1 MKKRVRLCAFLLCV
15 TMLVSDFTTPIYAS
29 GMEPIVSEQL
39 SLETEEIVVEESGE
53 TEKTDSETELV
64 SESEKEECEAV
75 ATEMLSEEVVVEET
89 ETETEV
95 ATEELPVDETEVATE
110 ELPVDE
116 TEVSTEELPVD
127 EMEVATEEVSEECE
141 TVASTKLKKLDFAE
155 RAKTNRVYMHE
166 SAGCSIASIA
176 SVEGYVANVGLTSED
191 QKNLYYEVKSKNKN
205 SKEANWTL
213 LGYKSVSMSSP
224 DYQQLY
230 QKMVDTNLPVIVHRP
245 GHYAVAVG
253 FEDKNGNGTPESNE
267 FLVME
272 SQKYEKLYEKGY
284 GYPTEWENKYDTG
297 SKIPLNV
304 WENRGGKINQIV
316 YRTTGM
322 EITSIKDEPAK
333 KLTIDIT
340 KPDGY
345 LTKGS
350 TFTISG
356 TVKSNYKIYLV
367 IAGVYQGDTPVFT
380 YSNSNIDRY
389 NYTFGAYSELDNAM
403 KFASLS
409 EGDYTFRFIVTD
421 ADGVTKVEAS
431 DFTVVARANQNKV
444 EKPTLALNTKYN
456 ALSETSVTRTAV
468 LKNPSKA
475 KISQA
480 GMVLYDHDK
489 NVLARCV
496 ENFNKYDSQLWLY
509 YASDSK
515 TNTNLNI
522 TLVPG
527 TQYYYDIYAYVGGE
541 KYTVTG
547 EFETPG
553 TPAPE
558 TPVLSCDKY
567 EYAVED
573 VVTVIWN
580 AVDYV
585 TDGYVVTLEAT
596 DGSYEKIVDTKMT
609 SANFVLPKE
618 GEYKVSIIAKG
629 YEWSDTGY
637 LAKNLKAFG
646 DRKVTFVEKKVDGS
660 VEVLKEETVK
670 YKGNASAPPVP
681 TRTGWIFQGWD
692 KSFLNVTEDVEI
704 TAQFARNKYTVKFVD
719 NLGTILDQQ
728 RVEYEGSVTPPEN
741 VEADEPGYVF
751 VGWDSEDYKYVTQNT
766 TITATFVYENA
777 SLPIQLAVTSCDFDS
792 DGTGY
797 TVFYDVTNYNQGL
810 TKGRAIVSLMSTEG
824 RLLYTTESN
833 AFTLKASQEKKN
845 VEIFVPYTGDAAY
858 AEVVIVNDFASSI
871 PLSEKKAVEVVRKWS
886 AWRPELPPES
896 ATVIESRVEYR
907 YRDKETLKSSSPTM
921 EGWEWVSTE
930 GYWGEYGAWSD
941 WSRNEYIASDSR
953 EVESRVVVDQP
964 GYTLQE
970 YYFYKYYKSG
980 SGWMYSYADRTG
992 QSGVSKVE
1000 FKNIWINT
1008 SGDSRTMVYQR
1019 MDDGRELYICSPYQ
1033 FYKVE
1038 YFYKGTGVQ
1047 TIAPVTHTEWR
1058 CRDREYLYRYNF
1070 MRWTDWS
1077 EWSTT
1082 MYNASSTR
1090 EVEQQTFYRY
1100 QTTAVP
1106 NDDWDGELYTVSGK
1120 VDANLAGKQ
1129 AILVVYKGLEPADYN
1144 NEYLGQTTIGQDGSY
1159 SFTFLTREKPSVET
1173 GDFTIKLGIEGAKEL
1188 LYLQTIVAPKPEYQ
1202 VKFLNWDGS
1211 VLAEQIVKEGASA
1224 QAPETPVREGYRFV
1238 GWDTGLTNVHDN
1250 LEIVALYEHEQC
1262 TVTFVDWSQDTCKVE
1277 TYNVGADI
1285 IYPSWKEIEGYEFM
1299 GWYDE
1304 AGNSVSV
1311 AEKNL
1316 VLTAIY
1322 EEKEFTVNFYEQDG
1336 TVLSSQTVKYGE
1348 AAYAPIAPEIEG
1360 QRFACW
1366 STYEYSKVQKSLDI
1380 FPSYEY
1386 YETTAS
1392 PKADVKS
1399 CTLESAIEVSL
1410 SCDDPNATI
1419 FYTTDGTTPDIFA
1432 KEYTAPIVIDQN
1444 VVLKF
1449 FARSDNKND
1458 SEIVSEAYL
1467 MMNAEDDQ
1475 GAIVIKKDQ
1484 LNLQLGGEAP
1494 QITYFLYHE
1503 DENMGVEFHSLNEA
1517 VVSVDA
1523 DGQLYINNVGTTQ
1536 IFVVTKDYRYADYCD
1551 ITVTSDEVKLETLA
1565 ISEDDV
1571 DLYIGDEMDLDIVI
1585 APIDATYQEV
1595 VWGSEDESVVSIN
1608 QEGHLVANAPGNTY
1622 ITAHSYSGSNI
1633 AYCFVSVE
1641 NSSLVLS
1648 EQEIVLAAGEK
1659 YQLNAKMTSGEQ
1671 KITWKTDSPHII
1683 SVSSDGLVTAY
1694 MAGLATVLVTA
1705 ENGDFRTCVVRV
1717 TNGEVAPEPPSAPV
1731 IEEVTATT
1739 ITVVPQE
1746 GCEYSFDAVN
1756 WTSTTIFR
1764 GLTPDTTYTI
1774 FARVKA
1780 TDNSLASSASKGTDV
1795 RTREQGIS
1803 VARIES
1809 QEYTGKAIKPEVV
1822 VYYGDELLTLGKD
1835 YTVSYK
1841 NNTNVSVTKPTAVI
1855 TGKGNYSSSI
1865 RETFEIVAKD
1875 INSADIEEKAILL
1888 AYKKSAQKPVPTLSY
1903 NGKKLVRNKDFTI
1916 NYISTEEGAYCDPGT
1931 YQIEVIGKGN
1941 YTGTRIVEMQITDRN
1956 LMDKAKV
1963 SIKGTLKYTGESQE
1977 AQITVTYKG
1986 KKLVEDTDYKVV
1998 YDSTAVGAY
2007 VMPGVYPVKVIGIN
2021 DYVGEKSVNM
2031 KITGI
2036 SIKKSSI
2043 YGITNLEYTGN
2054 ECTHDNLTV
2063 VCEDVVL
2070 VENNYYT
2077 VSYSSNIKAGK
2088 AKVEIVGINGY
2099 EGKVSKS
2106 FTILPYDMQTD
2117 SDNQIIF
2124 ESEIGSVPYVKG
2136 GCKPKVQI
2144 SFAGILLEEN
2154 VDYTLKY
2161 ANNTAVN
2168 DGTNEKKVPT
2178 VKITGKGNFKGKID
2192 KEFVIEQQDIGCLEM
2207 QIEDVVY
2214 KNKKDAYKVKPVLY
2228 DVDGKKLAINKDYS
2242 KTFEYSYSDGSPIGV
2257 KEIPEAG
2264 SELMITVK
2272 GVGNYDGEITMTYR
2286 VVNKKISNIRVN
2298 KVTRTY
2304 TGEAIELKAED
2315 LVLTDGQNVLVE
2327 GRDYEIIEDS
2337 YTRNVN
2343 PGTASFFVRGL
2354 GDYGGQK
2361 KINFTISK
2369 KKFF

>member
-1 MKKRVRLCAFLLCV
+1 MNMKTRLRLCAFLLCV
-15 TMLVSDFTTPIYAS
+15 TMLVSDLTMPIYAS
-29 GMEPIVSEQL
+29 GMESIVSEQL
-39 SLETEEIVVEESGE
+39 SIETEEAVVVESSE
-53 TEKTDSETELV
+53 TEKTVLETKHGLEEKSEESEVLTNETE
-64 SESEKEECEAV
+64 
-75 ATEMLSEEVVVEET
+75 TLSGDVVVEET
-89 ETETEV
+89 EEATEV
-95 ATEELPVDETEVATE
+95 ISTEDMNSVLPEAE
-110 ELPVDE
+110 ENLKASE
-116 TEVSTEELPVD
+116 FVSTGNEKVD
-127 EMEVATEEVSEECE
+127 AIIKFAKGKLGSDKYSGYCQRFVKEC
-141 TVASTKLKKLDFAE
+141 
-155 RAKTNRVYMHE
+155 YE
-166 SAGCSIASIA
+166 SAGIYYSGDVGNATTAKKLWRVSDDLSDIPIGACVYWKKGGDGHVAIYLGNDRIIHAVSGVKDKTSKSYICETSLSMYIDGKPPW
-176 SVEGYVANVGLTSED
+176 VQGGQIECWGYQA
-191 QKNLYYEVKSKNKN
+191 
-205 SKEANWTL
+205 
-213 LGYKSVSMSSP
+213 GY
-224 DYQQLY
+224 DL
-230 QKMVDTNLPVIVHRP
+230 
-245 GHYAVAVG
+245 
-253 FEDKNGNGTPESNE
+253 
-267 FLVME
+267 
-272 SQKYEKLYEKGY
+272 
-284 GYPTEWENKYDTG
+284 WE
-297 SKIPLNV
+297 
-304 WENRGGKINQIV
+304 
-316 YRTTGM
+316 
-322 EITSIKDEPAK
+322 KDEPAEK
-333 KLTIDIT
+333 MSIEIT
-340 KPDGY
+340 KPEGT

-350 TFTISG
+350 SFTVSG
-356 TVKSNYKIYLV
+356 TVKSNEKILIV
-367 IAGVYQGDTPVFT
+367 MASVYQGDKPVFT
-380 YSNSNIDRY
+380 YSKSDIDRY
-389 NYTFGAYSELDNAM
+389 NYSFGAYSELDSAM
-403 KFASLS
+403 KFSSLS
-409 EGDYTFRFIVTD
+409 EGDYTFRLMVTD
-421 ADGVTKVEAS
+421 ESGKVEAEAS

-456 ALSETSVTRTAV
+456 DLSETSVIRTAV

-480 GMVLYDHDK
+480 GMVLYDQNK

-496 ENFNKYDSQLWLY
+496 ENFDKYNAELWLY
-509 YASDSK
+509 YASDSQ

-547 EFETPG
+547 EFETLG
-553 TPAPE
+553 TPTPKV
-558 TPVLSCDKY
+558 PVLNCDKF

-573 VVTVIWN
+573 VVTVTWN

-585 TDGYVVTLEAT
+585 TDGYVVTLEAA
-596 DGSYEKIVDTKMT
+596 DGSYEKTVDTKMT

-618 GEYKVSIIAKG
+618 GEYRVSIIAKG

-637 LAKNLKAFG
+637 LSKNLKVFSNK
-646 DRKVTFVEKKVDGS
+646 KVTFVEKKIDGS

-692 KSFLNVTEDVEI
+692 KSFLNVTEDMEI
-704 TAQFARNKYTVKFVD
+704 TAQFARNKYKVEFV
-719 NLGTILDQQ
+719 NHNGKTLKEV
-728 RVEYEGSVTPPEN
+728 RVQYEGSVEPPTDIE
-741 VEADEPGYVF
+741 VPEGYVF
-751 VGWDSEDYKYVTQNT
+751 VGWDNEDYKYVTQNT
-766 TITATFVYENA
+766 IVKASFVYANA
-777 SLPIQLAVTSCDFDS
+777 DLPIQLNVTGCSFDS

-797 TVFYDVTNYNQGL
+797 TVLYDVANYNQKL
-810 TKGRAIVSLMSTEG
+810 TKGRAIVSLLSKEG

-833 AFTLKASQEKKN
+833 AFTLKASQAKKN
-845 VEIFVPYTGDAAY
+845 VEIFVPYTGEAAF

-871 PLSEKKAVEVVRKWS
+871 PLSEKKAMNVVRSWS
-886 AWRPELPPES
+886 AWSTEMPS
-896 ATVIESRVEYR
+896 AGVGEIESRIEYR
-907 YRDKETLKSSSPTM
+907 YRDKSTTVSSSSNLD
-921 EGWEWVSTE
+921 GWEWVSTE
-930 GYWGEYGAWSD
+930 GYWGDYGAWSD
-941 WSRNEYIASDSR
+941 WSRNEYTASDSR
-953 EVESRVVVDQP
+953 QVESRVVVDQP

-980 SGWMYSYADRTG
+980 VGWMYSYANRSG
-992 QSGVSKVE
+992 QSGVSRVE
-1000 FKNIWINT
+1000 FKNVWINT
-1008 SGDSRTMVYQR
+1008 SGDSRTMVYNGL
-1019 MDDGRELYICSPYQ
+1019 DDGRERYVCSPYQ
-1033 FYKVE
+1033 FYQVE

-1058 CRDREYLYRYNF
+1058 CRDRQYLYRYHF
-1070 MRWTDWS
+1070 YKWSDWS
-1077 EWSTT
+1077 DWSTT
-1082 MYNASSTR
+1082 MYNGSSTR
-1090 EVEQQTFYRY
+1090 EVESRTVYRY
-1100 QTTAVP
+1100 KTTAVS
-1106 NDDWDGELYTVSGK
+1106 NDDWDGELYSVNGK

-1129 AILVVYKGLEPADYN
+1129 AILVVYKGMEPADYN
-1144 NEYLGQTTIGQDGSY
+1144 NEYLGQTVIGQDGSY
-1159 SFTFLTREKPSVET
+1159 SFTFFTREKPSVET
-1173 GDFTIKLGIEGAKEL
+1173 GDFTIKLGVEGGEEL
-1188 LYLQTIVAPKPEYQ
+1188 LYLQTIAAPKPEYQ
-1202 VKFLNWDGS
+1202 VKFINWDGT

-1224 QAPETPVREGYRFV
+1224 QAPEAPTREGYRFL

-1262 TVTFVDWSQDTCKVE
+1262 TVTFVDWSQNICKAE
-1277 TYNVGADI
+1277 IYNVGADI
-1285 IYPSWKEIEGYEFM
+1285 IYPSWKEMEGYEFL

-1304 AGNSVSV
+1304 AGNSISI
-1311 AEKNL
+1311 ADKNL
-1316 VLTAIY
+1316 VLTAVY
-1322 EEKEFTVNFYEQDG
+1322 EEKEFNVNFYEQDG
-1336 TVLSSQTVKYGE
+1336 TVLSSQIVKYGE
-1348 AAYAPIAPEIEG
+1348 AAYAPIAPEIER

-1386 YETTAS
+1386 YETTVN
-1392 PKADVKS
+1392 PKADIKS

-1419 FYTTDGTTPDIFA
+1419 FYTIDGTKPDIFA
-1432 KEYTAPIVIDQN
+1432 KEYAEPIEIDQN

-1503 DENMGVEFHSLNEA
+1503 DENMGVEFHSLDES

-1523 DGQLYINNVGTTQ
+1523 EGQLYVNNVGTTQ

-1551 ITVTSDEVKLETLA
+1551 ITVTSDEVKLEKLD

-1571 DLYIGDEMDLDIVI
+1571 KLYIGDEMDLDIVL
-1585 APIDATYQEV
+1585 APIDATYQDV
-1595 VWGSEDESVVSIN
+1595 VWGSEDESVVTIN
-1608 QEGHLVANAPGNTY
+1608 EEGHMVANAPGNTY
-1622 ITAHSYSGSNI
+1622 VTAHSYSGSNI

-1648 EQEIVLAAGEK
+1648 EQEIVVAAGEK

-1739 ITVVPQE
+1739 ITIVPQK
-1746 GCEYSFDAVN
+1746 GCEYSFDAVT
-1756 WTSTTIFR
+1756 WTSTTVFR

-1774 FARVKA
+1774 FARMKA
-1780 TDNSLASSASKGTDV
+1780 TDNALASSASKGTDV
-1795 RTREQGIS
+1795 RTREQGITVS
-1803 VARIES
+1803 KIGN

-1865 RETFEIVAKD
+1865 KETFEIVAKD
-1875 INSADIEEKAILL
+1875 INSADIEEKVILL
-1888 AYKKSAQKPVPTLSY
+1888 GYKKSVQKPVPTLSY
-1903 NGKKLVRNKDFTI
+1903 NGKKLVKNKDFTI
-1916 NYISTEEGAYCDPGT
+1916 NYISTEEGAYRDPGT
-1931 YQIEVIGKGN
+1931 YQIEVVGKGN
-1941 YTGTRIVEMQITDRN
+1941 YTGTRIIEIEITDRN
-1956 LMDKAKV
+1956 LMDKAKISV
-1963 SIKGTLKYTGESQE
+1963 KGTLKYTGESQK

-1986 KKLVEDTDYKVV
+1986 KKLVENTDYKVV
-1998 YDSTAVGAY
+1998 YDSTEEGAY
-2007 VMPGVYPVKVIGIN
+2007 VMPGVHPVKVIGIN

-2036 SIKKSSI
+2036 SIKKASV
-2043 YGITNLEYTGN
+2043 YGITNLEYTGI
-2054 ECTHDNLTV
+2054 ECTHDNITV
-2063 VCEDVVL
+2063 ICEDVVL
-2070 VENNYYT
+2070 VENKHYT

-2088 AKVEIVGINGY
+2088 AKIEIVGINGY
-2099 EGKVSKS
+2099 QGKVSKS
-2106 FTILPYDMQTD
+2106 FKILPYDMQTD
-2117 SDNQIIF
+2117 PDNQILF

-2161 ANNTAVN
+2161 TNNTAVN

-2214 KNKKDAYKVKPVLY
+2214 KNKKDSYKIKPIIY
-2228 DVDGKKLAINKDYS
+2228 DLDGKKLIINKDYS
-2242 KTFEYSYSDGSPIGV
+2242 KAFEYRYADGSEIGV
-2257 KEIPEAG
+2257 NEIPEAG

-2272 GVGNYDGEITMTYR
+2272 GTGNYDGEISMTYR
-2286 VVNKKISNIRVN
+2286 VVSKKMSNIRVN
-2298 KVTRTY
+2298 KIIRTY
-2304 TGEAIELKAED
+2304 TGEVIEVKPED
-2315 LVLTDGQNVLVE
+2315 LVLTDGQYILVE

-2337 YTRNVN
+2337 YIRNIN
-2343 PGTASFFVRGL
+2343 PGTASFKVRGL
-2354 GDYGGQK
+2354 GDYGGLK
-2361 KINFTISK
+2361 KVNFTISK